1 MSVVT
6 DTNLPFKVFK
16 KGKVRDV
23 YEIDDKLLLI
33 VTDRISAFDYVL
45 DEPIPYKGIC
55 LTQIS
60 KFWFDFF
67 RDTVPNQM
75 ISADVSE
82 FSDELK
88 KHKEVL
94 SGRSMLVK
102 KADVFPIECIVR
114 GYISGSA
121 WKSYQKDGTVC
132 KMKLPGGM
140 KESEKLDEP
149 LFTPSTKEDTGH
161 DINIS
166 FEKMKEIIGEENA
179 EKIKELS
186 LKMYKDGAEYAR
198 KNGIIIADTKFEFGK
213 VEDQIIV
220 VDELLTP
227 DSSRFWPADRYE
239 PGKSQP
245 SFDKQFV
252 RDYLSDTGWDKNSQP
267 PHLPENVILETQNK
281 YQEAYEKITGK
292 QFTFQ
297 QIRKEL

>member
-6 DTNLPFKVFK
+6 DTNLPLKVFK

-23 YEIDDKLLLI
+23 YEIGDELLLI

-67 RDTVPNQM
+67 REIVPNQM
-75 ISADVSE
+75 ISADVNE

-88 KHKEVL
+88 KHKEIL

-132 KMKLPGGM
+132 NIKLSGGM

-166 FEKMKEIIGEENA
+166 FEKMKEIIGERDA

-186 LKMYKDGAEYAR
+186 LKMYKDGVEYAR

-213 VEDQIIV
+213 IGDQIIV

-239 PGKSQP
+239 SGKSQP

-252 RDYLSDTGWDKNSQP
+252 RDYLLDTGWDKNSPP
-267 PHLPENVILETQNK
+267 PHLPESVILETQNK
-281 YQEAYEKITGK
+281 YQEAYEKITGR
-292 QFTFQ
+292 QFTVQ

>member
-6 DTNLPFKVFK
+6 DTNLPLKVFK

-23 YEIDDKLLLI
+23 YEIGDELLLI

-67 RDTVPNQM
+67 REIVPNQM
-75 ISADVSE
+75 ISTDVNE

-88 KHKEVL
+88 KHKEIL

-132 KMKLPGGM
+132 NIKLSGGM

-166 FEKMKEIIGEENA
+166 FEKMKEIIGERDA

-186 LKMYKDGAEYAR
+186 LKMYKDGVEYAR

-213 VEDQIIV
+213 IGDQIIV

-239 PGKSQP
+239 SGKSQP

-252 RDYLSDTGWDKNSQP
+252 RDYLLDTGWDKNSPP
-267 PHLPENVILETQNK
+267 PHLPESVILETQNK
-281 YQEAYEKITGK
+281 YQEAYEKITGR
-292 QFTFQ
+292 QFTVQ